1 MDKPPVVIAEVRRS
15 RRERVIRAAWA
26 TLGIVCMVLAVLG
39 IFLPVLPATPFVLLA
54 AACFARGSE
63 RFHDWLMSHPRL
75 GPIVHDW
82 QRHRSIP
89 LRAKILAIGTMWIS
103 LPTTAWL
110 LRARPVFSIALL
122 VLGAVATAY
131 LLYLP
136 TRPRGGYGPASGTRS
151 SEPEPPRRR

>member
-1 MDKPPVVIAEVRRS
+1 MDKPPVVIAEIRRS
-15 RRERVIRAAWA
+15 RRERIVRAAWA
-26 TLGIVCMVLAVLG
+26 TLGIVCMLLAVLG
-39 IFLPVLPATPFVLLA
+39 VFLPVLPATPFVLLA

-89 LRAKILAIGTMWIS
+89 LRAKILAIAMMWIS

-110 LRARPVFSIALL
+110 LRARPAFSIA
-122 VLGAVATAY
+122 VLAIGAVATAY

-136 TRPRGGYGPASGTRS
+136 TRPRGGYGRTASPS
-151 SEPEPPRRR
+151 NPEPPPGR

>member
-1 MDKPPVVIAEVRRS
+1 M
-15 RRERVIRAAWA
+15 
-26 TLGIVCMVLAVLG
+26 LLAVLG
-39 IFLPVLPATPFVLLA
+39 VFLPVLPATPFVLLA

-89 LRAKILAIGTMWIS
+89 LRAKILAIAMMWIS

-110 LRARPVFSIALL
+110 LRAKPAFSIA
-122 VLGAVATAY
+122 VLAIGVVATAY

-136 TRPRGGYGPASGTRS
+136 TRPRGGYGPASAAS
-151 SEPEPPRRR
+151 STEPERPPRR